1 MNPTGTNEAAYGI
14 FGWFAAG
21 EPTGDR
27 SAWIAQMAGRSV
39 APSAFR
45 NGAVCH
51 LDSSIPATSSLSAA
65 GESVLLGA
73 AVRPQGGAWEGR
85 LFSEPNRACAEVHGD
100 FALAAFDHAGG
111 RALLAVDRSGARS
124 LYYAVADGVL
134 VFASSLQQL
143 IRHPAVRSEIEPQ
156 ALYDYIHFHV
166 IPGPGTIYRD
176 IRRLLPGEYA
186 LFERGSLRL
195 GSYWSPIFSESEATD
210 FNRLR
215 DEFRALLSD
224 AVRRASAGHTT
235 ACFLSGG
242 TDSST
247 MLGMLGQTSGAR
259 PPGFSIGFAATG
271 YDEIAFA
278 RIAAQRFNADHH
290 EYYVTPDDV
299 AAAIPQIAAAYAEPF
314 GNSSAI
320 PTYYCARFAK
330 QHGIQRMIAGDGGD
344 ELFGGNERYAKQYV
358 FNLYESIPSPLRQ
371 GLIEPLVQLP
381 GFDALP
387 IARKAKSYVAQA
399 KVPMPDR
406 LESYNLLERIGAEQ
420 VFDPEFLASIDRGR
434 PLALR
439 RAIYHGSNAR
449 SQINRMLALDFRVTL
464 ADNDLPKVTR
474 MCALAEVEV
483 AFPMLDDALFEFS
496 LRLAPQLKLRGR
508 KLRYFFKEALRGFLP
523 DEIINKQKHGFGLPF
538 GVWMLQHPRLLEL
551 SRDSLSSL
559 KGRAI
564 IRPAFIDDLLGD
576 KTRQHPGY
584 YGTMVWVLMML
595 ELWFQA
601 HRS

>member
-1 MNPTGTNEAAYGI
+1 
-14 FGWFAAG
+14 
-21 EPTGDR
+21 
-27 SAWIAQMAGRSV
+27 
-39 APSAFR
+39 
-45 NGAVCH
+45 
-51 LDSSIPATSSLSAA
+51 
-65 GESVLLGA
+65 
-73 AVRPQGGAWEGR
+73 
-85 LFSEPNRACAEVHGD
+85 
-100 FALAAFDHAGG
+100 
-111 RALLAVDRSGARS
+111 
-124 LYYAVADGVL
+124 VADGVL

-358 FNLYESIPSPLRQ
+358 FNLYESIPAPLRQ

-601 HRS
+601 HHS